1 MTMETMM
8 KMVTE
13 VTRMMIT
20 IVEKPEPQMVRA
32 GKGTSVTGLSVFF
45 KVVTTCVIS
54 VSYHC

>member
-1 MTMETMM
+1 M

-45 KVVTTCVIS
+45 KVVTNCVIS